1 MGPEAGAAPRLAEMK
16 ERVEKDPKS
25 RLFVQLADE
34 YRKAGQP
41 GEAIAALRR
50 GLEHHPSY
58 VAAWNVLAKLYIES
72 GRDLDAQPALEK
84 SLSLDP
90 QNVVAARLLGDV
102 HYRRGSLVEAIK
114 KYKLV
119 RAIAPGDSVLEEL
132 IDQIEA
138 QVGPGQR
145 PEALPATVAGADP
158 QKTQAMVPSREAPE
172 AIVPAAEPLPD
183 PVVEPPAAVTAA
195 ESLVAPSEDESSP
208 FDDSQ
213 SSHRAAVP
221 EATGGFDSDDLWHE
235 ATDAA
240 RASEPAA
247 SLSEP
252 APEPAAAGPEPDGE
266 EFRTAYIPNAAFLAQ
281 MGRPG
286 GAEEPSAAP
295 RQEPIAVDEEPPA
308 IPFGAPEEEGGD
320 ASSDEPIEAAGEAAG
335 EPASTLTMADLYLQQ
350 GHLVSARGILE
361 SLLRRDPTN
370 PEARERLEEVAR
382 LEDEGAAASGV
393 PSAPPG
399 GIPGTIALLSKW
411 LEAVRQG

>member
-16 ERVEKDPKS
+16 DRVEKDPKS

-72 GRDLDAQPALEK
+72 GRDLDAQPVLEK
-84 SLSLDP
+84 SLALDP

-119 RAIAPGDSVLEEL
+119 RAIAPGDAALEEL
-132 IDQIEA
+132 IDLIEA

-145 PEALPATVAGADP
+145 PEALPVAPAPADP
-158 QKTQAMVPSREAPE
+158 QETQAMVPSR
-172 AIVPAAEPLPD
+172 AAEVASAAPSDEGPGAPLVP
-183 PVVEPPAAVTAA
+183 PPAEVD
-195 ESLVAPSEDESSP
+195 EVASVIPPSEDESSP

-213 SSHRAAVP
+213 SSQRSAAP
-221 EATGGFDSDDLWHE
+221 EGSGGFDSDDLWHE
-235 ATDAA
+235 TADAA
-240 RASEPAA
+240 PAA
-247 SLSEP
+247 EP
-252 APEPAAAGPEPDGE
+252 PAEPPPEPPAAEPVSDGE
-266 EFRTAYIPNAAFLAQ
+266 EFRTAYIPNAALLAQ
-281 MGRPG
+281 MGRP
-286 GAEEPSAAP
+286 AAADALPAEAPPEPVAEDEEPSA
-295 RQEPIAVDEEPPA
+295 
-308 IPFGAPEEEGGD
+308 IPFGSPPGEEPEASFGAPAAAPLEG
-320 ASSDEPIEAAGEAAG
+320 AG
-335 EPASTLTMADLYLQQ
+335 EPVSTLTMADLYLQQ

-370 PEARERLEEVAR
+370 PEARRRLDEVAR
-382 LEDEGAAASGV
+382 LEGAGESGPDEVAAG
-393 PSAPPG
+393 PG
-399 GIPGTIALLSKW
+399 GIPGTIAVLSKW
-411 LEAVRQG
+411 LEAVKQG